1 MKLMLILFTLGALI
15 GGFNDIATVNRL
27 KQEAEAALQQKE
39 YQKAARYY
47 SQLVDSLQVDDDA
60 VRMNLAHALLLAGD
74 TATAQRTYSTLT
86 SSQDRPLKSV
96 AYQQM
101 GVVASAQ
108 QKYPEALAIFKES
121 LKANPTNEEAR
132 YNYELVKKLLEQQQ
146 EQEQEQEQEQQ
157 EQSEDQ
163 EQNEQNQEEQKEQE
177 QKGDEQASEQNQEGE
192 ESEQEG
198 EPGEQ
203 SEESESQ
210 DPSEREAQEGETGEE
225 SEEPSPSPT
234 AEKLKEMNISEE
246 KARMILEAMRNNEMQ
261 YIQQNRRKPQKPRD
275 RTKPD
280 W

>member
-1 MKLMLILFTLGALI
+1 MKLTLILFTLGTLL

-27 KQEAEAALQQKE
+27 KQEAEAALQQKQ
-39 YQKAARYY
+39 YKKAAQYY
-47 SQLVDSLQVDDDA
+47 SQLVDSLQIDDEA
-60 VRMNLAHALLLAGD
+60 VRLNLAHSLLLAGD

-86 SSQDRPLKSV
+86 TSEDRPLKSV

-101 GVVASAQ
+101 GVVASGQ
-108 QKYPEALAIFKES
+108 QKYEEALAIFKES
-121 LKANPTNEEAR
+121 LKADPANEEAR
-132 YNYELVKKLLEQQQ
+132 YNYELVKKLLEQQK
-146 EQEQEQEQEQQ
+146 EQEQEQEQDQSEQQENEEQNEQDQEEQQ
-157 EQSEDQ
+157 EQE
-163 EQNEQNQEEQKEQE
+163 
-177 QKGDEQASEQNQEGE
+177 KGDEQQSEQQEGE
-192 ESEQEG
+192 ENEQEG

-210 DPSEREAQEGETGEE
+210 DPSEREAQEGETDEE
-225 SEEPSPSPT
+225 SEEQPSPT
-234 AEKLKEMNISEE
+234 AEKLQEMNISEE